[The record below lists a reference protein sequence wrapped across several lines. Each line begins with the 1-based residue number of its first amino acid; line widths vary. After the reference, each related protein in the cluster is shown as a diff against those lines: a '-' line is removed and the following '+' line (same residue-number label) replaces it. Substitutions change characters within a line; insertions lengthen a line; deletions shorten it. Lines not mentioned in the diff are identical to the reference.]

1 MRKSKPAAMC
11 LKIPDI
17 NNWLFLASH
26 NGEAYNPGGSD
37 FQPEPDGS
45 NTIARLNEMSNLVA
59 FIPRIDCETDFTYLQ
74 LLPYA
79 VIMTHD
85 GRIVG
90 YNRPQKGGGEA
101 RLAGHFSIGFGGHVE
116 LEDAMTCRDYP
127 YLPSL
132 IVEAALARE
141 LEEEINLRSEG
152 ELSRWVCPPGSVV
165 RNQISQFLG
174 IIRSQDSDVDRVH
187 LGLVYLVRCNTNGMP
202 NPTATTPEPGQVVNP
217 RILTLEQARAE
228 ASPESWTAKILN
240 SQVLDEMARQ
250 N

>member
-1 MRKSKPAAMC
+1 MRNSKPAALC
-11 LKIPDI
+11 LKIEDTL
-17 NNWLFLASH
+17 NWIFPHYSLLT
-26 NGEAYNPGGSD
+26 SD
-37 FQPEPDGS
+37 FQREPDGF
-45 NTIARLNEMSNLVA
+45 NTLARLNEMGNLMA
-59 FIPRIDCETDFTYLQ
+59 FIPRVDCETDFNYLQ

-79 VIMTHD
+79 VVMTHD

-90 YNRPQKGGGEA
+90 YNRPSKGGGEV
-101 RLAGHFSIGFGGHVE
+101 RLAGNFSIGFGGHIE

-165 RNQISQFLG
+165 LNQMAQFLG
-174 IIRSQDSDVDRVH
+174 LIRSQDSDVDRVH
-187 LGLVYLVRCNTNGMP
+187 LGLVYLVRCNTEGMP
-202 NPTATTPEPGQVVNP
+202 NPIAVTPEPDQVINP
-217 RILTLEQARAE
+217 RILTLEEARAE

-240 SQVLDEMARQ
+240 SSILDQMIKA
-250 N
+250 